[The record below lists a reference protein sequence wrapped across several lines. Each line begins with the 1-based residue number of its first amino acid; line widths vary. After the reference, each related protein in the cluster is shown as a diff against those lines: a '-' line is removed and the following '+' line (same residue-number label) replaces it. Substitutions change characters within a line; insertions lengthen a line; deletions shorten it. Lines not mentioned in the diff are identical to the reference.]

1 MNICF
6 NKYMSKTTDVI
17 FELNKIVVTF
27 KKLIKN
33 QNVRLE
39 FIPINQY
46 QLTCNKIVIE
56 NKEKTTNINSTD
68 LRKINIHNLVKTSI
82 KLIDKNIDL
91 DKKTYKKNSRIY
103 DPTLTSKDL
112 IKKIN
117 KKEYNNRSDL
127 LAIYSLLYINTEREY
142 GVNISKKI
150 SEKIKYKDSYIKNLT
165 KECFTK
171 GYLKSSKKGLA
182 GGTLTTKSLKILTS
196 L

>member
-91 DKKTYKKNSRIY
+91 DKKTYRKNSPIY
-103 DPTLTSKDL
+103 NPILTSNDL

-117 KKEYNNRSDL
+117 KKQYNNRSDL

-182 GGTLTTKSLKILTS
+182 GGTLTKKSLKILTS

>member
-91 DKKTYKKNSRIY
+91 DKKTYKKNSPIY
-103 DPTLTSKDL
+103 DPILTSNDL

-117 KKEYNNRSDL
+117 KKQYNNRSDL

-165 KECFTK
+165 KECFSK
-171 GYLKSSKKGLA
+171 GYLKSSKRGLA
-182 GGTLTTKSLKILTS
+182 GGTLTKKSLKILTS

>member
-56 NKEKTTNINSTD
+56 NKEKTTNVNSTD

-91 DKKTYKKNSRIY
+91 DKKTYKKNSPIY
-103 DPTLTSKDL
+103 DPILTSNDL

-117 KKEYNNRSDL
+117 KKQYNNRSDL

-182 GGTLTTKSLKILTS
+182 GGTLTKKSLKILTS

>member
-39 FIPINQY
+39 LIPINQY

-91 DKKTYKKNSRIY
+91 DKKTYKKNSPIY
-103 DPTLTSKDL
+103 DPILTSNDL

-117 KKEYNNRSDL
+117 KKQYNNRSDL

-182 GGTLTTKSLKILTS
+182 GGTLTKKSLKILTS

>member
-91 DKKTYKKNSRIY
+91 DKKTYKKNSPIY
-103 DPTLTSKDL
+103 DPILTSNDL

-117 KKEYNNRSDL
+117 KKQYNNRSDL
-127 LAIYSLLYINTEREY
+127 LAIYSLLYINTEKEY

-150 SEKIKYKDSYIKNLT
+150 SEKIKYKDSYVKNLT

>member
-91 DKKTYKKNSRIY
+91 DKKTYKKNSPIY
-103 DPTLTSKDL
+103 DPILTSNDL

-117 KKEYNNRSDL
+117 KKQYNNRSDL

-182 GGTLTTKSLKILTS
+182 GGTLTKKSLKILTS